1 MYKKILKM
9 LLITISLFV
18 SNILA
23 IQNITIYEN
32 EIIPDNTA
40 FDSAENIGLF
50 LLALLIIAGTFFYGK
65 ISKKYFNSQLPVQE
79 LQSRIEVLET
89 IIVNSVEISEA
100 ITFDSNE

>member
-1 MYKKILKM
+1 M

-32 EIIPDNTA
+32 DIIPDDTA
-40 FDSAENIGLF
+40 FDSAENIELF

-89 IIVNSVEISEA
+89 IIVNSVEISET

>member
-1 MYKKILKM
+1 MYRKILKM
-9 LLITISLFV
+9 FLITISLFV

-32 EIIPDNTA
+32 EIISDDTA
-40 FDSAENIGLF
+40 FDAENIELF
-50 LLALLIIAGTFFYGK
+50 LLALLIIVGTFFYGK

>member
-1 MYKKILKM
+1 M
-9 LLITISLFV
+9 LLIIISLFA

-32 EIIPDNTA
+32 EIISDDTA
-40 FDSAENIGLF
+40 FDSAENIELF

-100 ITFDSNE
+100 VTFDSNE

>member
-1 MYKKILKM
+1 MYRKILKM

-32 EIIPDNTA
+32 EIISDDIA
-40 FDSAENIGLF
+40 FDAENIELF
-50 LLALLIIAGTFFYGK
+50 LLALLIIVGTFFYGK

-89 IIVNSVEISEA
+89 IIVSSVEISEA

>member
-65 ISKKYFNSQLPVQE
+65 TSKKYFNSQLPVQE

>member
-1 MYKKILKM
+1 MYIKILKM

-32 EIIPDNTA
+32 EIISDDIA
-40 FDSAENIGLF
+40 FDSAENIELF